1 MARIVLLPG
10 LSLGVCTPI
19 TGDYLPAAHPIWA
32 LSRQQI
38 SKIRLEV
45 WEHGHNNEQSGA
57 ICLKLNKKAPRGIA
71 ETLPEKVPN
80 PCYFLQSW
88 ASGVSQHMEKAKI
101 FFLPRQIPGQQLL
114 PSERRQEVGRWCRMS
129 YSGHGAS
136 REEPSIP

>member
-45 WEHGHNNEQSGA
+45 WSQNMVT
-57 ICLKLNKKAPRGIA
+57 IMNKVVQFA
-71 ETLPEKVPN
+71 
-80 PCYFLQSW
+80 
-88 ASGVSQHMEKAKI
+88 
-101 FFLPRQIPGQQLL
+101 
-114 PSERRQEVGRWCRMS
+114 
-129 YSGHGAS
+129 
-136 REEPSIP
+136 